1 MAKRRFPGGDPI
13 GQRINLGEA
22 GAKETSYEV
31 VGVVGDVKYTGLTD
45 APHDQLY
52 FSHLQQSLGGLI
64 VLVRTVGDPAAMKP
78 SVRKQ
83 VFAVDFE
90 QPVRELQTM
99 EETLSETLAQQRFNI
114 LLLGIFAGLALA
126 LTAVGI
132 YGVIAYSVTQRQ
144 HEIGVRM
151 ALGAGQSDVLKLIVK
166 LGLKLSLLGIA
177 IGLVVAFAVTRIMA
191 TLLYGVT
198 PTDLVTFTGTA
209 VLLIF
214 VAVLA
219 SVIPAR
225 RATRLDPIETLR
237 QG

>member
-1 MAKRRFPGGDPI
+1 
-13 GQRINLGEA
+13 
-22 GAKETSYEV
+22 
-31 VGVVGDVKYTGLTD
+31 
-45 APHDQLY
+45 
-52 FSHLQQSLGGLI
+52 
-64 VLVRTVGDPAAMKP
+64 MKP

>member
-1 MAKRRFPGGDPI
+1 
-13 GQRINLGEA
+13 
-22 GAKETSYEV
+22 
-31 VGVVGDVKYTGLTD
+31 
-45 APHDQLY
+45 
-52 FSHLQQSLGGLI
+52 
-64 VLVRTVGDPAAMKP
+64 
-78 SVRKQ
+78 VRKQ